1 MKEVHIT
8 LLGKENLP
16 LYYPI
21 IEFNSEE
28 VYVLGSRQNL
38 AVAHNL
44 KKVLEEKGL
53 LCKVYCDINAFD
65 IKSII
70 SKCEEIHSK
79 IGNDCNVTYNI
90 TGGTKIMAIGAY
102 IVAKQHKARIIYT
115 DSVACIDLDTY
126 SSVPLNGKVDN
137 KTIFRLQGQLLKS
150 YDTTAPDKETLNASN
165 KIACFINENRRLFNQ
180 LRRQYV
186 SKTLSALSV
195 TEEYEYKYN
204 PASMSVCIKDNTATT
219 LLDICHHDALKLLF
233 EGRWWEALVA
243 DAIFRWS
250 DGRYEIWR
258 NVTFNPRDMEARL
271 KDFDKNEIDILVNTG
286 NKLLFVECKS
296 GDVTQD
302 NINKMSVIRQN
313 YGSDKSKS
321 VLVSQFLR
329 SDLREKI
336 EETKSY
342 AIIGRHALENI
353 PQKFDSILQSIKA

>member
-53 LCKVYCDINAFD
+53 LCKVYCDIDAFD

-115 DSVACIDLDTY
+115 DSVSCIDLDTY

-137 KTIFRLQGQLLKS
+137 KTIFRLQGQYLKS
-150 YDTTAPDKETLNASN
+150 YDTTAPDNETLDVAN
-165 KIACFINENRRLFNQ
+165 KINKFIQGNRKLFNL

-186 SKTLSALSV
+186 NKTLPMISV
-195 TEEYEYKYN
+195 TEKYEYEYK
-204 PASMSVCIKDNTATT
+204 PASMSVCIKDNIGTT
-219 LLDICHHDALKLLF
+219 LLDFCHHDALKLLF
-233 EGRWWEALVA
+233 EGRWRESLVA

-250 DGRYEIWR
+250 DNRYEIWR

-353 PQKFDSILQSIKA
+353 PHKFDSILQSIKA